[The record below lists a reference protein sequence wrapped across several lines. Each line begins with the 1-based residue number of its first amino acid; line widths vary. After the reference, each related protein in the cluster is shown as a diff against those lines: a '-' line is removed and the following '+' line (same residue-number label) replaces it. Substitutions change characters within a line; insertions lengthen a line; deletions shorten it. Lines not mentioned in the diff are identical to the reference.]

1 MNSGSAKGGGGAGKR
16 KDDYQL
22 VSRLVQYAFRV
33 FNLDMNGF
41 FMKYC
46 SVFDQTP
53 AEMKRDG
60 ETLEQYDV
68 FRKYE
73 EQLDK
78 HLDSFVTKEGFN
90 SVEECFVAIERAV
103 KTDKR
108 EHADRME
115 ELTSQLKSLEEEAA
129 AYRQEKALEDAAESG
144 ENAEDDLDAV
154 LAATDLSTENKK
166 KKAPSAPSATTM
178 NSHAPAILYL
188 QPLTL
193 EQMVESVLNM
203 ADYQT
208 FSAMMRV
215 RAAQMRKLRNAE
227 AIAKKRHEEIRNRA
241 RALANPETTSEELV
255 KLFDSL
261 RDRISELTPKRDDL
275 RTLAN
280 KNMDTTLVKQ
290 LLSDESLDAYA
301 ISLKKLVSFTFDR
314 IAMLCSP
321 NHVATVKQHKDHL
334 KSNVRRMDYR
344 EFTTQFL
351 EFGHADVDRIEK
363 EIQAYFLWQSR
374 IGM

>member
-1 MNSGSAKGGGGAGKR
+1 MSTKAGGASSK
-16 KDDYQL
+16 KKQDYQL

-46 SVFDQTP
+46 NVFDQTP
-53 AEMKRDG
+53 AEMKKNG

-78 HLDSFVTKEGFN
+78 HMDSFVTKEGFN

-108 EHADRME
+108 DHAERME

-129 AYRQEKALEDAAESG
+129 AHRQEKALEDAAETG
-144 ENAEDDLDAV
+144 EEVDDLDT
-154 LAATDLSTENKK
+154 LLSATDLSIEDKK
-166 KKAPSAPSATTM
+166 KKKVNTPSAAAMS
-178 NSHAPAILYL
+178 SHAPAMLYL

-208 FSAMMRV
+208 FSGMMRI
-215 RAAQMRKLRNAE
+215 RAAQMRKLRDAE
-227 AIAKKRHEEIRNRA
+227 AIAKKRHEDIRA
-241 RALANPETTSEELV
+241 RAVLLSSSETAGEKFVE
-255 KLFDSL
+255 LFDSL
-261 RDRISELTPKRDDL
+261 RNRICELTPKRSDL
-275 RTLAN
+275 KALAD
-280 KNMDTTLVKQ
+280 KSMDSTIMQRFLA
-290 LLSDESLDAYA
+290 DESLDAYA
-301 ISLKKLVSFTFDR
+301 ISLKKLVTFIFDR

-321 NHVATVKQHKDHL
+321 NHVATVKQHKEHL
-334 KSNVRRMDYR
+334 KTNVRKMDYR
-344 EFTTQFL
+344 QFTVQLL

-363 EIQAYFLWQSR
+363 EIQAFFLWQNR
-374 IGM
+374 VGL